1 MSGMKTELI
10 LSFFL
15 LCQPAP
21 AAPKNGKIIIIS
33 FFLSPHSH
41 FFFIFHED
49 CQRRCDFRCQNISK
63 TDRKLWDKPSLIYIC
78 LTCRNDALG
87 TFDIVKGL
95 ERLKK
100 DALASYDQL
109 TIGVEREKLLL
120 KKVPLDASAHEGF
133 SYQRQDVIANAIVL
147 QYTVSTKVALQS
159 TGNGDLRCPQK
170 WLFRARAMAT
180 YGVHKSGSSEH
191 GQWRLTVSTKV
202 ALQSTGNGDCL
213 FNSFSTG
220 LVGDESRAVELRYRC
235 CIEMVTNKSRLLRPK
250 LFRALEPITPNYDT
264 DCLNCA
270 RKR

>member
-1 MSGMKTELI
+1 MKTELI

-21 AAPKNGKIIIIS
+21 VAPKNGKIIIIS

-41 FFFIFHED
+41 FFFHFHED
-49 CQRRCDFRCQNISK
+49 CQRRCDFRCQNIST

-120 KKVPLDASAHEGF
+120 KKVPLDASAHEDF
-133 SYQRQDVIANAIVL
+133 SYQRQDLIANAIVL

-159 TGNGDLRCPQK
+159 
-170 WLFRARAMAT
+170 M
-180 YGVHKSGSSEH
+180 
-191 GQWRLTVSTKV
+191 
-202 ALQSTGNGDCL
+202 GNGDCR